1 MTSEPDDVFDQIE
14 RDVLAARDESRE
26 LAGEWREWTREIELA
41 LIAKDCAETLKSARQ
56 EAFKRLAQ
64 RLGITSEDA
73 AAFLTVEGAT
83 AEQMAGEID
92 RMFEGQT

>member
-1 MTSEPDDVFDQIE
+1 MITEPDDVFDQIE

-26 LAGEWREWTREIELA
+26 LAGEWRQWTREIELA

-56 EAFKRLAQ
+56 EAFKQLAQ

-73 AAFLTVEGAT
+73 AAFLTVEGAS
-83 AEQMAGEID
+83 AEQIELEID
-92 RMFEGQT
+92 AMFKEQT